1 MKKLMKI
8 MLFELAFIALL
19 FIAAKPDRAGAAAKS
34 TDTDI
39 FEYDGAVYK
48 VTSKKNHSAMLVK
61 SRPLTDYD
69 GKCYEQESMVYKD
82 DEEYTVT
89 SIGYKAFSEDGI
101 KCSVQV
107 KLPSTIKEIKSE
119 CMGVNIVS
127 LDMSETAV
135 KTVPAYVFVTYS
147 GIKDITPAVSEVILP
162 KNCKTIEGYA
172 FYKCNNIKA
181 MVIPEKVKKI
191 GTYIIPKSCTSLTFE
206 GKVPKGVKNQ
216 PLTGVGI
223 NVKSEYYVEVLELLV
238 KKVSLGQCV
247 INEIK

>member
-1 MKKLMKI
+1 MKKMMNM
-8 MLFELAFIALL
+8 MLLGLAVIVLSL
-19 FIAAKPDRAGAAAKS
+19 ITVKPDTANAADK
-34 TDTDI
+34 DTDI
-39 FEYDGAVYK
+39 FEYDGALYK
-48 VTSKKNHSAMLVK
+48 VTSKKSHTAMLMK

-69 GKCYEQESMVYKD
+69 GKCYEQESLVYKD
-82 DEEYTVT
+82 GEEYTVT

-101 KCSVQV
+101 TCSVKV
-107 KLPSTIKEIKSE
+107 KLPATIKEIKSE

-127 LDMSETAV
+127 LDMSETSV
-135 KTVPAYVFVTYS
+135 KTVPAYLFVAYA
-147 GIKDITPAVSEVILP
+147 GIKDITPAVSEVLLP
-162 KNCKTIEGYA
+162 KTCKTIEGYA
-172 FYKCNNIKA
+172 LYKCNNIKA

-216 PLTGVGI
+216 PLNGIEI
-223 NVKSEYYVEVLELLV
+223 NVRPEYYVGVLELLV